1 MRSETPYSEAPE
13 LLKAF
18 APEFRTP
25 HYHMPEHADN
35 WEVLKSVFLDEHHGP
50 NSFGK
55 KVIKGGIIGGSLG
68 YTFKN
73 FVFRGPKSF

>member
-1 MRSETPYSEAPE
+1 
-13 LLKAF
+13 
-18 APEFRTP
+18 
-25 HYHMPEHADN
+25 MPEHADN